1 PLAPEV
7 LLPLAARASTKA
19 ACSRKLELYPR
30 NLSATEALNLARAA
44 VQAAVPDDAG
54 KALPIERLEALVL
67 ERYPEAA
74 ALPSRP
80 ALDALLDPLGLV
92 WSDEHH
98 GFVRRPTEP
107 TAQPTLDRTKRPP
120 STTSL
125 GARPFPSERQRNA
138 LAFQERLKLGI
149 EKRTFRL
156 IQCLDHE

>member
-1 PLAPEV
+1 WCTLDSMPLSAVAALGATADSLVAEDDGQRTRVPPFATARRALEEVAAQHLPEPLAPEV

-74 ALPSRP
+74 TLPSRP
-80 ALDALLDPLGLV
+80 ALDALLDP
-92 WSDEHH
+92 
-98 GFVRRPTEP
+98 
-107 TAQPTLDRTKRPP
+107 
-120 STTSL
+120 
-125 GARPFPSERQRNA
+125 
-138 LAFQERLKLGI
+138 
-149 EKRTFRL
+149 
-156 IQCLDHE
+156 